1 MARALKRK
9 REEKEERK
17 EMEKKE
23 RFLED
28 FLFGAKVLY
37 YYKITINS
45 DQHDHSFMLFI
56 TEN

>member
-9 REEKEERK
+9 REEKKERK

-28 FLFGAKVLY
+28 FLFGAKVREDHNLSKKY
-37 YYKITINS
+37 Y
-45 DQHDHSFMLFI
+45 SFIAYFF
-56 TEN
+56 